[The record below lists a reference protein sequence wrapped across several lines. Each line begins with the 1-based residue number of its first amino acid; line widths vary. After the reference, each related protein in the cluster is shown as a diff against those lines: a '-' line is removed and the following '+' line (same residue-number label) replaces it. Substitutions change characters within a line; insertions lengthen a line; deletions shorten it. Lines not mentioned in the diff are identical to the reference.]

1 MSECT
6 PSAPCRIEGCPF
18 CDPVGYLD
26 QARPESAVD
35 DVNADISDRAKPD
48 GEDLLA
54 RLESLLL
61 DTDGLD
67 TIADPEPL
75 IHNDILFTDSI
86 NWLVGKPGHGKSFV
100 MIDQAGCVATGTD
113 WHGNPVT
120 MGRVLYLVAE
130 GARGIKKRVRAW
142 ERAYGVK
149 MTGVDFLPVPVQAT
163 NRTAWATLV
172 ALAAKRRYAMVI
184 LDTQAR
190 VTVGIEENSNK
201 EMGEFVHQAEKLREA
216 AGACV
221 VIVHHIGRNGDT
233 GRGATTLDGALTTI
247 MKASKDGSA
256 ITLECQKQKDAEE
269 WGKIEFELIPSGE
282 SAVLRSMTRIS
293 ANLVS
298 GPSSAASKT
307 AGEWFALHGE
317 EWMSA
322 TRLIDTLGIT
332 STTFYR
338 HKEEL
343 RKGGVIEAREAGKGY
358 QYRHLGAPGG
368 SHVPTSHP

>member
-6 PSAPCRIEGCPF
+6 PSQPCQIEGCPF
-18 CDPVGYLD
+18 CDPIGYLD
-26 QARPESAVD
+26 QARPPAEQ
-35 DVNADISDRAKPD
+35 ADSPTTEAKPD
-48 GEDLLA
+48 AEDLLD
-54 RLESLLL
+54 RLEALLL

-67 TIADPEPL
+67 SIADPEPL

-130 GARGIKKRVRAW
+130 GARGMKKRVRAW
-142 ERAYGVK
+142 ERAHGTK

-163 NRTAWATLV
+163 NRTAWDTLV
-172 ALAAKRRYAMVI
+172 RLAAKRRYVMVI

-216 AGACV
+216 AGSCV
-221 VIVHHIGRNGDT
+221 VIVHHIGRNGET

-256 ITLECQKQKDAEE
+256 IALECQKNKDAEE
-269 WGKIEFELIPSGE
+269 WPKIDFELIPSGE
-282 SAVLRSMTRIS
+282 SAVLRSMKRIS
-293 ANLVS
+293 SNLVT
-298 GPSSAASKT
+298 GPSTAAMKT
-307 AGEWFALHGE
+307 AGEWWALHGE

-343 RKGGVIEAREAGKGY
+343 RKVGVIEAREAGKGY
-358 QYRHLGAPGG
+358 QYRHLGSPSG

>member
-6 PSAPCRIEGCPF
+6 EQVPCRLESCPF

-26 QARPESAVD
+26 QPRPPVD
-35 DVNADISDRAKPD
+35 QDEPVPEAKPD

-54 RLESLLL
+54 RLEALLL

-67 TIADPEPL
+67 DIADPEPL

-100 MIDQAGCVATGTD
+100 MIDQAACVGTGTE

-142 ERAYGVK
+142 ERAHGTK
-149 MTGVDFLPVPVQAT
+149 MTGVDFLPVPVQVT

-172 ALAAKRRYAMVI
+172 ALAAKRRYVMVI

-247 MKASKDGSA
+247 MKASKDGPVV
-256 ITLECQKQKDAEE
+256 TLECQKNKDAEE
-269 WGKIEFELIPSGE
+269 WSKLEMTLVPSGE
-282 SAVLRSMTRIS
+282 SAVLRSTSRIS
-293 ANLVS
+293 GNLLS
-298 GPSSAASKT
+298 GPSTAAMKSAS
-307 AGEWFALHGE
+307 EWWALHGE
-317 EWMSA
+317 EWVSG
-322 TRLIDTLGIT
+322 TRLIDTLDVT
-332 STTFYR
+332 SSTFYR

-343 RKGGVIEAREAGKGY
+343 RKSGLIEAREAGKGY
-358 QYRHLGAPGG
+358 QYRHLGVPGG

>member
-1 MSECT
+1 MTECT
-6 PSAPCRIEGCPF
+6 PSEPCHREECVF

-26 QARPESAVD
+26 QARPDEADSAGEESARTPGD
-35 DVNADISDRAKPD
+35 
-48 GEDLLA
+48 ELLE

-67 TIADPEPL
+67 SIADPEPL

-142 ERAYGVK
+142 ERAYGTK

-247 MKASKDGSA
+247 MKASKDGSS
-256 ITLECQKQKDAEE
+256 ITLECQKNKDAEE
-269 WGKIEFELIPSGE
+269 WPKVEFDLIPSGE
-282 SAVLRSMTRIS
+282 SAVLRSTVRIS
-293 ANLVS
+293 GNLLR
-298 GPSSAASKT
+298 GPSGAATKT
-307 AGEWFALHGE
+307 AGEWWALHSE
-317 EWMSA
+317 EWVSP
-322 TRLIDTLGIT
+322 TRLIETLEIT
-332 STTFYR
+332 SSTFYR

-343 RKGGVIEAREAGKGY
+343 LRAGVIESREAGRGY
-358 QYRHLGAPGG
+358 QYRHLGLPSD

>member
-1 MSECT
+1 LSIYGQDYTCDHGYAIEHND
-6 PSAPCRIEGCPF
+6 PC
-18 CDPVGYLD
+18 PVGCGTEPTPPEVEDELLD
-26 QARPESAVD
+26 
-35 DVNADISDRAKPD
+35 
-48 GEDLLA
+48 
-54 RLESLLL
+54 RLEALLL

-67 TIADPEPL
+67 SIADPEPL

-142 ERAYGVK
+142 ERAYGTK
-149 MTGVDFLPVPVQAT
+149 MAGVDFLPVPVQAT
-163 NRTAWATLV
+163 NHTAWDTLV
-172 ALAAKRRYAMVI
+172 RLAAKRRYVMVV

-201 EMGEFVHQAEKLREA
+201 EMGVFVHQAEKLRA
-216 AGACV
+216 ASGSCV

-247 MKASKDGSA
+247 MKATKDGPG
-256 ITLECQKQKDAEE
+256 ITLECQKNKDAEE
-269 WGKIEFELIPSGE
+269 WGKVEFELIPSVE
-282 SAVLRSMTRIS
+282 SAVLRSRTHIS
-293 ANLVS
+293 ANLLT
-298 GPSSAASKT
+298 GPSTAALKT
-307 AGEWFALHGE
+307 AGDWWGLHGE

-322 TRLIDTLGIT
+322 TRLIETLGVT

-343 RKGGVIEAREAGKGY
+343 RKGGLIEAREAGKGY
-358 QYRHLGAPGG
+358 QYRHLGVPSG
-368 SHVPTSHP
+368 SHAPTSHP

>member
-1 MSECT
+1 MSDCT
-6 PSAPCRIEGCPF
+6 PSAPCHIEGCPF

-26 QARPESAVD
+26 QARPEVEQDEPKSE
-35 DVNADISDRAKPD
+35 AKPD
-48 GEDLLA
+48 SEDLLE

-67 TIADPEPL
+67 TIEDPEPL
-75 IHNDILFTDSI
+75 IHNDILFADSI

-142 ERAYGVK
+142 ERAYGTK

-201 EMGEFVHQAEKLREA
+201 EMGEFVHQAEKLRSA

-247 MKASKDGSA
+247 MKASKDGSVV
-256 ITLECQKQKDAEE
+256 TLECQKNKDAEE
-269 WGKIEFELIPSGE
+269 WPKLEFELVASGE
-282 SAVLRSMTRIS
+282 SAVLRSAVRIS
-293 ANLVS
+293 GNLLRGAS
-298 GPSSAASKT
+298 GAALKT
-307 AGEWFALHGE
+307 AGEWWALHSE
-317 EWMSA
+317 EWVSP
-322 TRLIDTLGIT
+322 TRLVDTLEVT
-332 STTFYR
+332 SSTFYR

-343 RKGGVIEAREAGKGY
+343 LRSGVIESREAGRGY
-358 QYRHLGAPGG
+358 QYRHLGTPTG
-368 SHVPTSHP
+368 SHIPTSHP